1 MKLEIVTETFPPEVN
16 GVAMTLERIA
26 SGMLDRGH
34 DVGIVR
40 PRQGGNDRS
49 GYVEGLRHS
58 VSRGFPIPGYAG
70 LRFGLPSR
78 KRFMRDWGEYR
89 PDLIHVATEGP
100 LGWSAIQAA
109 RNLGIPVVSSYHTK
123 FSSYSD
129 HYNIGFLRRQI
140 GRYLRFVHNRT
151 QATLAPSSD
160 SMKELYDEGYRNLYL
175 LERGV
180 DTKLFSPMKR
190 DESLRSEWKCE
201 ATDTVALYVGRLAKE
216 KNLDLLIESY
226 EQMKAISPS
235 TRLVVVGDGPER
247 GKLQRVCPEIEFAGT
262 RRGEDLARHYASA
275 DVFLFSSLT
284 ETFGN
289 VAIEAMSS
297 GLYVLAYDYAAA
309 SRFVRSGA
317 SGRTVGFG
325 NRMEFL
331 KAAREIASNRGDWD
345 EIRAAAR
352 VSVLGYSWNSIVEQY
367 EQLLDQI
374 VAKRNGLPA
383 PSKKTRPSLLNPVRV
398 RPKSAPA
405 KTLAS
410 VPKGE
415 TLPM

>member
-16 GVAMTLERIA
+16 GVAMTLKRIA
-26 SGMLDRGH
+26 TGMLERGH

-40 PRQGGNDRS
+40 PRQGGDDRS
-49 GYVEGLRHS
+49 GRLDGLRHS
-58 VSRGFPIPGYAG
+58 VTRGFPIPGYAG
-70 LRFGLPSR
+70 LRFGWPSR
-78 KRFMRDWGEYR
+78 KRLTREWGESR

-109 RNLGIPVVSSYHTK
+109 RSLDIPVVSSYHTK
-123 FSSYSD
+123 FSSYSG
-129 HYNIGFLRRQI
+129 HYNIGLLRRQI

-151 QATLAPSSD
+151 QATFAPSAD

-180 DTKLFSPMKR
+180 DTELFSPTKR

-201 ATDTVALYVGRLAKE
+201 ATDPVALYVGRLAKE

-226 EQMKAISPS
+226 EQMKAISPK

-247 GKLQRVCPEIEFAGT
+247 GRLQRLDPEIEFAGT
-262 RRGEDLARHYASA
+262 QRGEDLARYYASA
-275 DVFLFSSLT
+275 DVFLFPSVT

-289 VAIEAMSS
+289 VALEAMSS

-317 SGRTVGFG
+317 NGRTVGFG
-325 NRMEFL
+325 NRVEFL

-345 EIRAAAR
+345 EIRATAR
-352 VSVLGYSWNSIVEQY
+352 ESVLGYSWSSIVAQY
-367 EQLLDQI
+367 ERLLDQI
-374 VAKRNGLPA
+374 VAKRNGVPA
-383 PSKKTRPSLLNPVRV
+383 PSKKTRPSLLNPVRG
-398 RPKSAPA
+398 RLKPASA

-415 TLPM
+415 VLPM